1 MHISICKNNCKEI
14 GGYTLAIPKI
24 IHYVWMGGKEK
35 PPKIKKCI
43 KTWKKHLKDYEFIE
57 WNEKNFDINS
67 NSFVKK
73 MYENKKWAFVSDYVR
88 AYAIYNYGG
97 IYLDTDVFVIDKLDS
112 LLNSRAFVGFE
123 APEYPFTAVFGAE
136 KEHPLIKDML
146 DYYTNLELEGNF
158 KDNNT
163 ISVSNLLIE
172 KYGCKTGNI
181 EQELPEGIKVYKDD
195 VLCNPSRNSLT
206 VHVFLGSWL
215 NNNTFK
221 NRMREFL
228 RMKLNNKFS
237 IKLYCN
243 YVNLKNELKRFRS
256 KK

>member
-1 MHISICKNNCKEI
+1 M
-14 GGYTLAIPKI
+14 AIPKI
-24 IHYVWMGGKEK
+24 IHYVWMGEKEK

-136 KEHPLIKDML
+136 KEHPLIKDIL